1 MIKPSSNINVQETD
15 RLLGQQYTEA
25 DPSYYN
31 KVGIEAIIFV
41 VAELMRKNT

>member
-1 MIKPSSNINVQETD
+1 MGPIEAFWHFCPLFQETD

-31 KVGIEAIIFV
+31 KVGH
-41 VAELMRKNT
+41 L